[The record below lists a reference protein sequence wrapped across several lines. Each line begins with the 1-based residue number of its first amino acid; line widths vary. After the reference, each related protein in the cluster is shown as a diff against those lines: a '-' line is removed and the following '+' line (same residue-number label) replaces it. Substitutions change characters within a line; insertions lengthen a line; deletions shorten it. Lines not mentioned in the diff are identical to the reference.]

1 MGKKSNAKYATT
13 KFDTGNLFG
22 KSTTGA
28 SGTTFTP
35 NDSMSNLANTAWSG
49 AQNALNAINSGD
61 YSQDENYQLYAKNL
75 QKQMKQNYDN
85 ALGDLTNRGLFR
97 SSGLQAMNNDFNNSL
112 ADQTIKLYDSYTNQ
126 MNNTLA
132 NNQNT
137 LNNLYNYISG
147 LNAGSQTNASN
158 VSNFN
163 LGKQQANANIA
174 NQNATLS
181 GGLSLLFSDY

>member
-1 MGKKSNAKYATT
+1 MGKKSKAEYATT
-13 KFDTGNLFG
+13 KFDTGDLFG
-22 KSTTGA
+22 KSTTNA

-35 NDSMSNLANTAWSG
+35 TNNMVNLANTAWG
-49 AQNALNAINSGD
+49 GTQNALNSLNSGD
-61 YSQDENYQLYAKNL
+61 YSQDANYQKYSNAL
-75 QKQMKQNYDN
+75 QNQMKQNYDN
-85 ALGDLTNRGLFR
+85 ALGNLADRGLFR
-97 SSGLQAMNNDFNNSL
+97 SSGLQAMNNAFNNSL

-126 MNNTLA
+126 LNNTLA